1 MPSGFLLARLTRPWG
16 RVLFASM
23 TSRLAV
29 VTGASSGIGEAFA
42 RALAQRDYDLVLCA
56 RRRER
61 LEALAEA
68 LRDSNG
74 VEVHVVPADLANPAG
89 VDDLLQAIER
99 LGTAV
104 DLLVNNAGFG
114 SYGAFHD
121 LPLGRELAMVDLNV
135 RALVAL
141 TGSLLPGMIARG
153 KGTILQVASTTSFQP
168 VPYMAVYGAT
178 KSFVLS
184 FSEAV
189 AQECAGT
196 GVRVISVC
204 PGHTPTEFQ
213 QVSGAHA
220 RPTRTASQTAEDV
233 VREALAALD
242 RPRGP
247 VVVTGWPNR
256 VTTQIP
262 RFVPR
267 RWLGWAIERAFRPS
281 R

>member
-1 MPSGFLLARLTRPWG
+1 
-16 RVLFASM
+16 M

-42 RALAQRDYDLVLCA
+42 RALAQRGYDLVLCA
-56 RRRER
+56 RRKER
-61 LEALAEA
+61 LEALAEE
-68 LRDSNG
+68 LRNSHST
-74 VEVHVVPADLANPAG
+74 VVYIVPADLANPAG
-89 VDDLLQAIER
+89 VDDLLQAIES
-99 LGTAV
+99 LGTPA
-104 DLLVNNAGFG
+104 DLLINNAGFG
-114 SYGAFHD
+114 SYGVFHR
-121 LPLGRELAMVDLNV
+121 LPLARELAMVDLNV

-141 TGSLLPGMIARG
+141 TGSLLPGMIATG
-153 KGTILQVASTTSFQP
+153 KGTIIQIASTTSFQP

-184 FSEAV
+184 FSEAI

-196 GVRVISVC
+196 GVRVLTVC

-220 RPTRTASQTAEDV
+220 RPTRTTSQTAEDV
-233 VREALAALD
+233 VREALVALD
-242 RPRGP
+242 RPKGP

-256 VTTQIP
+256 VTTQLP

-267 RWLGWAIERAFRPS
+267 RWLGWAIERAFRPIP
-281 R
+281 